1 MNGVCTLGL
10 DLGTSSA
17 KAVVVDA
24 GGKVLSQASAGY
36 TVTSTVAGY
45 AESEPAHWWSAVT
58 ACAREAVHAAGHA
71 AGARP
76 SAIGLSGQMHGLVL
90 ASADGEAL
98 RPALLWAD
106 SRATGSLRAYRLLG
120 SRALARLANPLAPG
134 MTGPMLVWIAENE
147 PRTYTEARW
156 ALPPKDWL
164 RARLTGEVHAEPSDA
179 SATLLYDVIGDRWD
193 LEVVSGLGLEAGL
206 LAPLLPSAGAPA
218 GHLVAQAATD
228 LGLPAGIPVA
238 AGAGDTAAAALGS
251 GIGPGDI
258 QLTVGTGAQ
267 VIRPVTAPV
276 SRADAGVNLYRSATP
291 DGWYHMGATVSAGL
305 SLNWV
310 REVMNATWEELYAS
324 ADRPGQG
331 PIFVP
336 HLSGERTPYSDPAL
350 RGSWSSLSLAD
361 DRTSLLRS
369 ALEGTAFAIRDA
381 LDALLEDQGLED
393 QGLEDQRPPRLRLA
407 GGGTLAAG
415 WRQLLAD
422 VLGWP
427 LYAVDV
433 PAASGRGAALLGA
446 HAAGL
451 LSFDD
456 IQGPLAPPARLAAE
470 PDPAAAAFHAER
482 YAQFRRIVSAL
493 RGAQRKG
500 QHDQIDRETLAQL
513 DAECLFRVTIAA
525 ALRPESCT
533 SASATFT
540 ARTRRCTST
549 R

>member
-1 MNGVCTLGL
+1 MNAVCTLGL

-17 KAVVVDA
+17 KAVVVDT
-24 GGKVLSQASAGY
+24 GGQVLSQASAGY
-36 TVTSTVAGY
+36 TVTSAVAGY

-58 ACAREAVHAAGHA
+58 ACAREAVHAAG
-71 AGARP
+71 ARP
-76 SAIGLSGQMHGLVL
+76 SAIGLSGQMHGLVMT
-90 ASADGEAL
+90 SADGDAL

-106 SRATGSLRAYRLLG
+106 SRATGCLRAYRRLG
-120 SRALARLANPLAPG
+120 SGALARLANPLAPG
-134 MTGPMLVWIAENE
+134 MTGPLLMWMAENE
-147 PRTYTEARW
+147 PRTYADTRW
-156 ALPPKDWL
+156 ALSPKDWL

-179 SATLLYDVIGDRWD
+179 SATLLYDVIGDQWD
-193 LEVVSGLGLEAGL
+193 LEVVSALDLDAIL

-218 GHLVAQAATD
+218 GHLLAEAGPE

-267 VIRPVTAPV
+267 VIRPLATPV
-276 SRADAGVNLYRSATP
+276 SRADAGVNLYRLATP
-291 DGWYHMGATVSAGL
+291 DGWYQMGATISAGL

-310 REVMNATWEELYAS
+310 REVMNATWEELYVS
-324 ADRPGQG
+324 ADQSGQAHD

-336 HLSGERTPYSDPAL
+336 HLSGERTPYCDPAL
-350 RGSWSSLSLAD
+350 RGSWTALSLAD

-369 ALEGTAFAIRDA
+369 ALEGTAFSIRDA
-381 LDALLEDQGLED
+381 LDALLG
-393 QGLEDQRPPRLRLA
+393 DQRPPRLRLA

-415 WRQLLAD
+415 WRQMLAD
-422 VLGWP
+422 VLGLP

-456 IQGPLAPPARLAAE
+456 IQGPLAPPAHLVAE
-470 PDPAAAAFHAER
+470 PDPAMAAFHAER
-482 YAQFRRIVSAL
+482 HAQFRRIVSAL
-493 RGAQRKG
+493 RGRPTEG
-500 QHDQIDRETLAQL
+500 
-513 DAECLFRVTIAA
+513 AA
-525 ALRPESCT
+525 WPA
-533 SASATFT
+533 
-540 ARTRRCTST
+540 
-549 R
+549 

>member
-1 MNGVCTLGL
+1 MTADSRLPAQAAHRPSTAGPVCSLGI

-17 KAVVVDA
+17 KAVVVDTE
-24 GGKVLSQASAGY
+24 GRVLAQASAGY
-36 TVTSTVAGY
+36 AMTAAMPGY
-45 AESEPAHWWSAVT
+45 AESDPAHWWNAVA
-58 ACAREAVHAAGHA
+58 ACTREAVRA

-90 ASADGEAL
+90 ASRDGEAV

-106 SRATGSLRAYRLLG
+106 SRATGSLRAYQLLG

-134 MTGPMLVWIAENE
+134 MTGPLLLWIAENE
-147 PRTYTEARW
+147 PRAYREARW
-156 ALPPKDWL
+156 ALQPKDWI

-179 SATLLYDVIGDRWD
+179 SASLLYDVIGDRWD
-193 LEVVSGLGLEAGL
+193 LEVVSALGLDASL

-218 GHLVAQAATD
+218 GRLTDVAGTN

-238 AGAGDTAAAALGS
+238 AGAADTAAAALGS
-251 GIGPGDI
+251 GIVGTDEV

-267 VIRPVTAPV
+267 VIRPLTAPV

-310 REVMNATWEELYAS
+310 REVMNASWAELYAS
-324 ADRPGQG
+324 AEHPGRPHD

-350 RGSWSSLSLAD
+350 RGSWTALSLAD
-361 DRTSLLRS
+361 ARTSLLRC

-381 LDALLEDQGLED
+381 LEALLGDHQ
-393 QGLEDQRPPRLRLA
+393 PPRLRLA
-407 GGGTLAAG
+407 GGGTLATG

-422 VLGWP
+422 VLGLP

-456 IQGPLAPPARLAAE
+456 IQGPLAPPAELVAE
-470 PDPAAAAFHAER
+470 PNPTMAAFHSER
-482 YAQFRRIVSAL
+482 HARFRRIVAAL
-493 RGAQRKG
+493 KGAQ
-500 QHDQIDRETLAQL
+500 
-513 DAECLFRVTIAA
+513 
-525 ALRPESCT
+525 
-533 SASATFT
+533 
-540 ARTRRCTST
+540 
-549 R
+549 

>member
-1 MNGVCTLGL
+1 M
-10 DLGTSSA
+10 
-17 KAVVVDA
+17 
-24 GGKVLSQASAGY
+24 
-36 TVTSTVAGY
+36 
-45 AESEPAHWWSAVT
+45 P
-58 ACAREAVHAAGHA
+58 
-71 AGARP
+71 ARP
-76 SAIGLSGQMHGLVL
+76 STRLDALARRAIGLSGQMHGLVM
-90 ASADGEAL
+90 ASAEGEAL

-106 SRATGSLRAYRLLG
+106 SRATGCRWRAYRRLG
-120 SRALARLANPLAPG
+120 SGALARLANPLAPG

-147 PRTYTEARW
+147 PRTYPDARW
-156 ALPPKDWL
+156 ALQPKDWL
-164 RARLTGEVHAEPSDA
+164 RARLTGEIHAEPSDA
-179 SATLLYDVIGDRWD
+179 SATLLYDVMGDRWD
-193 LEVVSGLGLEAGL
+193 LEVVSALGLDASL

-218 GHLVAQAATD
+218 GRLAAEAGTE
-228 LGLPAGIPVA
+228 LGLPADIPVA

-267 VIRPVTAPV
+267 VIRPVIAPV

-291 DGWYHMGATVSAGL
+291 DGWYQMGATVSAGL

-310 REVMNATWEELYAS
+310 REVMNASWEELYAS
-324 ADRPGQG
+324 ADRSGRAHD

-350 RGSWSSLSLAD
+350 RGSWTALSLAD

-381 LDALLEDQGLED
+381 LEAL
-393 QGLEDQRPPRLRLA
+393 LEDQRPPRLRLA

-422 VLGWP
+422 VLGVP

-456 IQGPLAPPARLAAE
+456 IR
-470 PDPAAAAFHAER
+470 
-482 YAQFRRIVSAL
+482 
-493 RGAQRKG
+493 
-500 QHDQIDRETLAQL
+500 DR
-513 DAECLFRVTIAA
+513 
-525 ALRPESCT
+525 
-533 SASATFT
+533 
-540 ARTRRCTST
+540 
-549 R
+549 